1 VAAFPVILI
10 LLIYITGHNQ
20 LISQSLN
27 RVVHFKTEF
36 LPPAPFKFVLL
47 NSKLEVEAN
56 SDYVLRMQTI
66 GDVVPENAVIL
77 LLMEKVIIWKG
88 RSW

>member
-1 VAAFPVILI
+1 
-10 LLIYITGHNQ
+10 
-20 LISQSLN
+20 
-27 RVVHFKTEF
+27 
-36 LPPAPFKFVLL
+36 VLL
-47 NSKLEVEAN
+47 NSKLEEAN

-77 LLMEKVIIWKG
+77 LMEKVIIWKG

>member
-56 SDYVLRMQTI
+56 SDYVRMQTI

-77 LLMEKVIIWKG
+77 LMEKVIIWKG